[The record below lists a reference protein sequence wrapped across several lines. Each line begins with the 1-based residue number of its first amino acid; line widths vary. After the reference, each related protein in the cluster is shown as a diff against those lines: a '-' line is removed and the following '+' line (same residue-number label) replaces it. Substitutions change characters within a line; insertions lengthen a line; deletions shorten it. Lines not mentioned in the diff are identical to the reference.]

1 MICSECGRPALAY
14 SRRKKSWGRF
24 ARPHAMKD
32 HDLCQAC
39 FEVLANKERARQMAT
54 ATKERKGAEANGALP
69 PINIAD
75 VQAKN
80 MGKLPEVHLRLGG
93 QSLVV
98 SGSNAEGKSTTLRL
112 IQIGLGQMGSKEVP
126 ESVRKGED
134 SGWTEIA
141 IAHAETGEI
150 LFKVHRDCV
159 KNAWSP
165 IVVRDATGEKKKR
178 PQEFMDSFIDRVC
191 LRPFDWLD
199 QRPVDQVDSVLRI
212 CRVPLPVEDVER
224 ITGEEHPPVGDET
237 AAQYL
242 FRLSADKTGSYY
254 VKRLLANQ
262 IWEQKK
268 KALIDQRQKLD
279 DLPEMEG
286 DSGLNLDELLSK
298 RQKLDAQR
306 LQAQKAAKAV
316 TDAEQEL
323 VEFDASVVALEK
335 EKTLASVEAEMLE
348 AEIKRLTVKLQ
359 EQRGVIADRATRIAK
374 AADTRLEIIADIAAR
389 QKAAAKT
396 PDPSA
401 DIANIDQQMRQ
412 YEARRGEI
420 ARRQAVQDVF
430 EQIRQEEIDAGQAH
444 AKAELILTELRD
456 LRRHLLD
463 NVDLG
468 VKGLAIG
475 DGELRLNDVPF
486 KEQASSAEQGIVAY
500 NLAKL
505 RNPTARFMFGD
516 NAEKF
521 DAITRA
527 TLLKAAAR
535 DGIQLHLAVV
545 RDDECAVCHGKDK
558 KCEKCQGTG
567 RVNAPLEFSIG

>member
-24 ARPHAMKD
+24 RRPHSMKD

-54 ATKERKGAEANGALP
+54 ATKERKGTEANGALP
-69 PINIAD
+69 PINIAAVD
-75 VQAKN
+75 AKN
-80 MGKLPEVHLRLGG
+80 IGKLEEVHLRLGG

-112 IQIGLGQMGSKEVP
+112 IQLGLGQMGSKEVP
-126 ESVRKGED
+126 EAVRRGED
-134 SGWTEIA
+134 AGWTDIT

-150 LFKVHRDCV
+150 LFNVHRDCI
-159 KNAWSP
+159 KNIWAP

-212 CRVPLPVEDVER
+212 CRVPLPVDDVER
-224 ITGEEHPPVGDET
+224 ITGKRHEPVGDQS
-237 AAQYL
+237 AYQYL
-242 FRLSADKTGSYY
+242 AWLSADKTGVYY
-254 VKRLLANQ
+254 DECKRLGLV
-262 IWEQKK
+262 WDEKK
-268 KALIDQRQKLD
+268 KSLCDMRKKLD

-286 DSGLNLDELLSK
+286 DSGLDLDELLSK
-298 RQKLDAQR
+298 RQVFDANR
-306 LQAQKAAKAV
+306 VKHLKAAKAAA
-316 TDAEQEL
+316 DKDQEL
-323 VEFDASVVALEK
+323 RGFDEDVLVLED
-335 EKTLASVEAEMLE
+335 EKKAATAEAERIE
-348 AEIKRLTVKLQ
+348 AEIRRLQAKLK
-359 EQRGVIADRATRIAK
+359 EQAAIITDRATRIEK
-374 AADTRLEIIADIAAR
+374 AAVDRLEIIGELEACN
-389 QKAAAKT
+389 KAAANC
-396 PDPSA
+396 PDPSP
-401 DIANIDQQMRQ
+401 DIKAIDDQMRQ

-420 ARRQAVQDVF
+420 AKRQAVQDLF
-430 EQIRQEEIDAGQAH
+430 DQLRQEEIDASQAH
-444 AKAELILTELRD
+444 ARAKLVLTELRD

-545 RDDECAVCHGKDK
+545 RDNECETCQGKDK
-558 KCEKCQGTG
+558 KCAACQGTG
-567 RVNAPLEFSIG
+567 RVNAPLEFTIG